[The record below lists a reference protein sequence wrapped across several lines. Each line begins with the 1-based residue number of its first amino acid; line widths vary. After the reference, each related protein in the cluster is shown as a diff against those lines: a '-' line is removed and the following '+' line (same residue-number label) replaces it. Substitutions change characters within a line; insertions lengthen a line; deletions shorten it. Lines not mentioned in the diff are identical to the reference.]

1 MLKIRIF
8 KYFGPKTAKIVEGF
22 LGEYAKTVHKDSPKG
37 ESDLSKSILTK
48 KLLFVLLKLRY
59 NLSSRTPNIS

>member
-8 KYFGPKTAKIVEGF
+8 KYFGPKKAKIVEGF
-22 LGEYAKTVHKDSPKG
+22 LREYAKTVYEDSPKA

-48 KLLFVLLKLRY
+48 NFY
-59 NLSSRTPNIS
+59 FFFISYDII

>member
-22 LGEYAKTVHKDSPKG
+22 LGEYAKTVCEDSPKA
-37 ESDLSKSILTK
+37 ESDISKSILK
-48 KLLFVLLKLRY
+48 KPFIW
-59 NLSSRTPNIS
+59 SS